1 MNLWSRQSK
10 FFFLEYQFKLYQ
22 RDESLLLIFALSH
35 INDPRSLVSF
45 SLHYGIPAISTIKL
59 VNNLSES
66 KHSTLLLLNPVRL
79 KQYNTILPICFTR
92 GRKPLLSG
100 VGEMS
105 RGERAFLQASL
116 INADKIPKSSKLLLL
131 KLVLL
136 VKNIQNFLSYNLV
149 LQPYNFKTLFRI
161 EICNTFLYNQSI
173 TS

>member
-1 MNLWSRQSK
+1 MKADTLFTIEWIPGTSTLLVINDSQQIFVSDWINEFVVTVEQIL
-10 FFFLEYQFKLYQ
+10 FLEYQFKLYQ

-105 RGERAFLQASL
+105 RGERAFL
-116 INADKIPKSSKLLLL
+116 
-131 KLVLL
+131 
-136 VKNIQNFLSYNLV
+136 
-149 LQPYNFKTLFRI
+149 
-161 EICNTFLYNQSI
+161 
-173 TS
+173 